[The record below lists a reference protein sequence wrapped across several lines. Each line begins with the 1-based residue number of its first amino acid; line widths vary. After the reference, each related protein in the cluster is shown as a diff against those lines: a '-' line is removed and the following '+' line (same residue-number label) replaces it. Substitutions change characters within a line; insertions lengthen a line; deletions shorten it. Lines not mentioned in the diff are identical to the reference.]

1 MLLTGSS
8 GAVMQLYRPWPK
20 NHCCSALAQCSMIV
34 SQKLVDLLL
43 RSLRVRIPPQTGRL
57 SFTKTQYCCFF
68 SFSFFSFSSKS
79 FFSPHFLSLTQCLSL
94 CLSISQSLNLS
105 LSLIFYL
112 SISLSLSF
120 SHSLFLTLSIYPS
133 IYPSTYLYIY
143 LSICKF
149 CIFLHLLTAFFRIFR
164 RFFFFFF
171 LLSFFSSFN
180 HLSSFLMLV
189 SGLSDIWR
197 HLTLSVLL
205 EWVVCLNE
213 GFVVVPGGQAPL
225 DPPLLHPY
233 PPLSLF
239 LPLPTSYL
247 HLCKCVRICSSL
259 CVPVHIWACL
269 DVSGHVWA
277 CLGIHVRF

>member
-57 SFTKTQYCCFF
+57 SFTKTQYFF
-68 SFSFFSFSSKS
+68 FSSKS
-79 FFSPHFLSLTQCLSL
+79 FFSPHFLSLTHCLSL

-133 IYPSTYLYIY
+133 IYPSTYLSIY

-149 CIFLHLLTAFFRIFR
+149 CIFLHLLTAFFRIFC
-164 RFFFFFF
+164 RFFF
-171 LLSFFSSFN
+171 
-180 HLSSFLMLV
+180 SFLF
-189 SGLSDIWR
+189 S
-197 HLTLSVLL
+197 
-205 EWVVCLNE
+205 
-213 GFVVVPGGQAPL
+213 
-225 DPPLLHPY
+225 LHSTTY
-233 PPLSLF
+233 RVF
-239 LPLPTSYL
+239 W
-247 HLCKCVRICSSL
+247 CWCR
-259 CVPVHIWACL
+259 ACRTF
-269 DVSGHVWA
+269 DV
-277 CLGIHVRF
+277 I